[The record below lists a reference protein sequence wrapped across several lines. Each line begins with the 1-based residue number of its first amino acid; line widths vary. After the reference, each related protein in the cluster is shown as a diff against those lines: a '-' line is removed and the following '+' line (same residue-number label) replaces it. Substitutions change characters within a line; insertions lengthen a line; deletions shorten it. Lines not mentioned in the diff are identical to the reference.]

1 MSVITEI
8 KYLSKH
14 DASRKEGGRKT
25 SWTCFFLFY
34 TVAPNVRAEGGK
46 ISTTYLSVG
55 FELLSGH
62 FPCVAF

>member
-1 MSVITEI
+1 MM
-8 KYLSKH
+8 LLG
-14 DASRKEGGRKT
+14 RKEEGKQVGLV
-25 SWTCFFLFY
+25 WFFLFY

-46 ISTTYLSVG
+46 ISTTSLSVG